1 MTPKDIRKSYAI
13 DSAKIERV
21 NATKVEQTK
30 GKKSLR
36 IGKVN
41 DRFQAQ
47 MLKLPNSHDA
57 NKHKN

>member
-1 MTPKDIRKSYAI
+1 M
-13 DSAKIERV
+13 
-21 NATKVEQTK
+21 EQTK

-47 MLKLPNSHDA
+47 MLYFPIPMTPTNIRTSAHQTKDA
-57 NKHKN
+57 DTDTITVH